1 MPSRVRPLLAI
12 IPAALLAAV
21 SATAQP
27 SRDGCLAQLP
37 TDRVTLNLRD
47 ANIQTTLRLLAQ
59 QYRVNMVVTDEV
71 KGSVT
76 LDFFKVPVRE
86 VFQNI
91 IDAGNLRCVMAGE
104 VLRISSAARVKAEE
118 EEREKREAARAAF

>member
-47 ANIQTTLRLLAQ
+47 ANVQTTLRLLAQ

-76 LDFFKVPVRE
+76 LDFFKVPARE
-86 VFQNI
+86 VFSSI
-91 IDAGNLRCVMAGE
+91 LEAANLRCTVAGE
-104 VLRISSAARVKAEE
+104 IMRVSTAARVRLED
-118 EEREKREAARAAF
+118 EEREKRD